1 MQHLRLLGLWRDHRG
16 MLAALVL
23 AGTAVAAT
31 WTGQALLTSRVFAA
45 LISGSSFRDPDLL
58 APAVALAG
66 VLLAR
71 PLLVLVR
78 QLLAQHAMSRV
89 KASLRARALTAFVG
103 RSALDPAAGRTGRDH
118 AVVVDGIENLDA
130 YLSGYLPQIGVT
142 VAVVATVGGMMT
154 VIDPATG
161 GVAVATTL
169 VVPVLPRLWDRALA
183 ARGAD
188 HWDAYEDLHAE
199 FVDSMQG
206 MTTLVAFGADGRR
219 EAQLARASRRLL
231 ERTMGQLR
239 VSLIESGLSGFALAA
254 VPALVL
260 VVVAVRRH
268 ELSALEIF
276 TLVLLAAEL
285 VRPLRDL
292 AALWHAGYLGTFSGP
307 RVMDLLD
314 RDRPGGGAALPSG
327 GARGAGRFPGVAV
340 RGDDERADAPAGC
353 GRPPGIAVRGLS
365 ARYPRAEE
373 PALRGID
380 LDLRSGLTAVV
391 GATGSGKSTLAC
403 ALVGLLAPERGAIEL
418 DGVARDPV
426 ELLARVALV
435 PQDPVL
441 LAPTVREDI
450 ALGLPEESGGP
461 IGSERIAGVV
471 GGAGPGERGESAG
484 ADASVES
491 AARTCGIG
499 DDASFTLDSASGE
512 GGAQLSG
519 GQRQRVAIARGLVQ
533 DRRVLILD
541 EATSALDPAAEARLV
556 ERLRGASDRVVIA
569 ITHRLALARI
579 ADHVVVMGDG
589 RVLEQGPPDELLAR
603 DGALRALVEAEDG
616 RPETV
621 EAVR

>member
-1 MQHLRLLGLWRDHRG
+1 MQHLRLLRLWEGHRG
-16 MLAALVL
+16 ALAALVL
-23 AGTAVAAT
+23 AGIAVAAT

-45 LISGSSFRDPDLL
+45 LVRGSSLRDPDLF
-58 APAVALAG
+58 APAAALAG

-78 QLLAQHAMSRV
+78 QLLAQYAMSTV
-89 KASLRARALTAFVG
+89 KASLRARALTAFVA

-142 VAVVATVGGMMT
+142 AVVITAVGAAMT
-154 VIDPATG
+154 AVDPVTG
-161 GVAVATTL
+161 GVAVAAAL
-169 VVPVLPRLWDRALA
+169 LMPALPRLWDRALA

-188 HWDAYEDLHAE
+188 HWDAYQELHAE
-199 FVDSMQG
+199 FVDSMRG
-206 MTTLVAFGADGRR
+206 MTTLVAFGADRRR

-254 VPALVL
+254 VPVLVL
-260 VVVAVRRH
+260 VVVTVRRN

-292 AALWHAGYLGTFSGP
+292 ASLWHAGYLATFSGP

-314 RDRPGGGAALPSG
+314 RDGAEAGGPSLPSG
-327 GARGAGRFPGVAV
+327 RARGA
-340 RGDDERADAPAGC
+340 D
-353 GRPPGIAVRGLS
+353 RPPDIAVRGLS
-365 ARYPRAEE
+365 ARYPRAGE

-380 LDLRSGLTAVV
+380 LALRPGLTVVV
-391 GATGSGKSTLAC
+391 GATGSGKSTLAL
-403 ALVGLLAPERGAIEL
+403 ALLGLLAPERGAIEL
-418 DGVARDPV
+418 DGVALDGAER
-426 ELLARVALV
+426 LARIALV

-450 ALGLPEESGGP
+450 ALGLPEEP
-461 IGSERIAGVV
+461 DDPTAA
-471 GGAGPGERGESAG
+471 GGA
-484 ADASVES
+484 VEA
-491 AARTCGIG
+491 AARVCGIG
-499 DDASFTLDSASGE
+499 DDASLTLDSASGD

-519 GQRQRVAIARGLVQ
+519 GQRQRVAIARGLAQ
-533 DRRVLILD
+533 NRRVLILD

-556 ERLRGASDRVVIA
+556 ERLRDAPGRLIIA
-569 ITHRLALARI
+569 ITHRLALARV
-579 ADHVVVMGDG
+579 ADHVVVMGAG
-589 RVLEQGPPDELLAR
+589 RVLEQGPPDELLSR
-603 DGALRALVEAEDG
+603 NGALRALAEAEDG
-616 RPETV
+616 RPAAA
-621 EAVR
+621 EAPR

>member
-1 MQHLRLLGLWRDHRG
+1 
-16 MLAALVL
+16 
-23 AGTAVAAT
+23 
-31 WTGQALLTSRVFAA
+31 
-45 LISGSSFRDPDLL
+45 
-58 APAVALAG
+58 
-66 VLLAR
+66 
-71 PLLVLVR
+71 
-78 QLLAQHAMSRV
+78 
-89 KASLRARALTAFVG
+89 
-103 RSALDPAAGRTGRDH
+103 
-118 AVVVDGIENLDA
+118 
-130 YLSGYLPQIGVT
+130 
-142 VAVVATVGGMMT
+142 
-154 VIDPATG
+154 
-161 GVAVATTL
+161 
-169 VVPVLPRLWDRALA
+169 
-183 ARGAD
+183 
-188 HWDAYEDLHAE
+188 
-199 FVDSMQG
+199 
-206 MTTLVAFGADGRR
+206 
-219 EAQLARASRRLL
+219 
-231 ERTMGQLR
+231 MGQLR
-239 VSLIESGLSGFALAA
+239 LSLIESGLSGFALAA

-327 GARGAGRFPGVAV
+327 GALGAGRPPGIAV
-340 RGDDERADAPAGC
+340 RGDDERTDALAGC

-373 PALRGID
+373 PTLRGID

-450 ALGLPEESGGP
+450 ALGLPEESDGP
-461 IGSERIAGVV
+461 VGSERVAGVV
-471 GGAGPGERGESAG
+471 GGAGSGERGELAG
-484 ADASVES
+484 ADECVES

-541 EATSALDPAAEARLV
+541 EATSALDPAAETRLV
-556 ERLRGASDRVVIA
+556 ERLRGAPDRVVIA